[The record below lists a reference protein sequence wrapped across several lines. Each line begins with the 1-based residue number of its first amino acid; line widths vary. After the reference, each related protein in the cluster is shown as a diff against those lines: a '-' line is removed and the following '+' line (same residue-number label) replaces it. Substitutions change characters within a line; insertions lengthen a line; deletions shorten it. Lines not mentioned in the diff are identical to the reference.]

1 MHSVSL
7 FIVTPTQRNV
17 PIQTKNQYPLAI
29 IYIIMNAI
37 VDFLNE
43 GAIHRIRSSHR
54 RAAKSYHAFLKAHIT
69 VRYIIPNYVL
79 LRMCCARISM

>member
-1 MHSVSL
+1 M
-7 FIVTPTQRNV
+7 F
-17 PIQTKNQYPLAI
+17 QYKQKFNIRSICI

-43 GAIHRIRSSHR
+43 GAIHPTRSSHR

-69 VRYIIPNYVL
+69 ERYIIPNYVL
-79 LRMCCARISM
+79 LRMCIALISI